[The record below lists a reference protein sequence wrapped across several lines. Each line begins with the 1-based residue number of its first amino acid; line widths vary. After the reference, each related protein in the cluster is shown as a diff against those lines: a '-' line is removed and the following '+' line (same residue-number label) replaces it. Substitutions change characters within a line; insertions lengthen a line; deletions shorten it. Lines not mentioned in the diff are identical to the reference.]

1 VINSVKEILHFS
13 ESYGLGIVGL
23 GIAIFCRVYRSMVD
37 VDRTADK
44 ANTDVDAADRDTAGS
59 GLDAIDAIA
68 KCC

>member
-1 VINSVKEILHFS
+1 MVW
-13 ESYGLGIVGL
+13 ESLSFVE
-23 GIAIFCRVYRSMVD
+23 FTEVSMVD

-59 GLDAIDAIA
+59 GLDAIDAMA

>member
-1 VINSVKEILHFS
+1 MNRMVWESSVW
-13 ESYGLGIVGL
+13 ESLSFVE
-23 GIAIFCRVYRSMVD
+23 FTEVSMVD

-59 GLDAIDAIA
+59 GLDAIDAMA